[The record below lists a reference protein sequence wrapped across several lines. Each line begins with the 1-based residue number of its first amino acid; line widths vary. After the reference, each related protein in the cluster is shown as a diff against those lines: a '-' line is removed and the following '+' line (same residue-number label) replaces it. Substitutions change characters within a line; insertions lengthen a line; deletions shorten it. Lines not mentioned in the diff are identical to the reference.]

1 MDIRAIYTSAEE
13 VKGRGL
19 LFKEQSVVLVDEML
33 IENIGIVAKLLL
45 PSPPPPPLPPP
56 PPPPPV
62 LLPAAGV
69 GQLADH

>member
-1 MDIRAIYTSAEE
+1 MDIRAIYTSAKE

-45 PSPPPPPLPPP
+45 PSSPPLPPLSS
-56 PPPPPV
+56 PPPV
-62 LLPAAGV
+62 LLLAAGV